1 MIKKYTKLFTFFK
14 KVSMMVITTL
24 LVFSQLLHANGMAD
38 QITNQPVKISFGNEP
53 LQSALDK
60 LEKQSNVKFSYNPAD
75 LKGYNVTSHK
85 FQNEP
90 LGKVLNYL
98 FAKTH
103 LSFKEINSGIII
115 YDRSESSKASLQ
127 VDKPGVRN
135 VNNASADEITVTGKV
150 SDSNGPLP
158 GVSVGVEGTS
168 KGVISNAAGNYTLKV
183 SSDAVL
189 TFSSIGYKKQRI
201 PVNNQTVI
209 NVIMVSDLKSLN
221 DVIVVGYGVQKKSDV
236 TGSIVSV
243 NEQALRDI
251 PASNIGQALQG
262 QAAGVDIQKSGGNS
276 HPGATPSILIRG
288 TRSINASN
296 SPLIVVDGIPFN
308 GSLNDINPDDIIS
321 LEVLK
326 DASSTAIYGSRGAN
340 GVLLVSTRR
349 GKKGGTTVSY
359 SGYAGFNKPMG
370 NYNIMNGSQFEDL
383 KKWGLINGNPG
394 KYTGIDDPAF
404 LTDGSFAPQEVASI
418 KTGRSTDWQKL
429 IYKTGFVTDHQLGVS
444 GGNDLTQYAISG
456 GYYNETGI
464 YFGQSFVRYS
474 LKLSVDQQLGKN
486 VKIGLSTLNTLSY
499 TNGENANPLGQALRA
514 SPLSTPYDD
523 VTGKLVG
530 FTAGSANQ
538 VWNPLANFVPGA
550 VVETRK
556 RFGTFT
562 TAYAEVNLAPGLK
575 YRFNGGAEIRPDI
588 YGNYY
593 AGATTNNLG
602 GASTANNQSTYSYN
616 YTLENILT
624 YDKTFAQKH
633 HVNFTGL
640 YSLQESQSQSNS
652 FSYNNILSDGV
663 QYFNPQY
670 GSNLNGSG
678 SYSKWDIISYM
689 ARVNYGYANKYLLTL
704 TMRSDGSSRLAPG
717 NKYHVFPSAA
727 AAWNITQEPILKD
740 SKVLTNLKLRAS
752 YGTVGNTAIN
762 PYQTLGALSSVNYN
776 FGSTNLTGAYPTSVP
791 NPNLTWEY
799 TSTLNLGLDFG
810 FLDGRITGAVDA
822 YHQYT
827 RSLLLPLSL
836 PPTSGIPNS
845 ILTNVGQTQNKGLEI
860 SLSSVNIAGNGRNTF
875 SWTTSFNITFNR
887 GKVTK
892 LASGVTQ
899 DITNGLFVGQPINA
913 IFDYKKIGI
922 WQNTKAD
929 TALAKSLGLTTTGTG
944 SVIGTIR
951 VEDVNKDG
959 KINASDRII
968 LGSDQPKY
976 TGGFT
981 NRIAYK
987 GFDFTIVGVYRVG
1000 GTITS
1005 KLFQSGSFIN
1015 TFQGNYNNIN
1025 EDYWTPTN
1033 HQNYYP
1039 KPNSAS
1045 TNTPYSS
1052 LLSYFD
1058 GTFLKV
1064 RSLTLGYYMPEAI
1077 TKRIKVKSLRVY
1089 ATAQNPFILFSPY
1102 RNEFH
1107 GLDPET
1113 AGSLNVDTPPTKSF
1127 TFGINMTL

>member
-1 MIKKYTKLFTFFK
+1 MIKKHTKSFTFFK
-14 KVSMMVITTL
+14 KVFMIVVIGS
-24 LVFSQLLHANGMAD
+24 LVFSQLLQAKGAD
-38 QITNQPVKISFGNEP
+38 DQVSDQTVKISFGNES
-53 LQSALDK
+53 LQSSIDK

-75 LKGYNVTSHK
+75 LKGYMISPRK
-85 FQNEP
+85 FQNGP
-90 LGKVLNYL
+90 LGKILNYL
-98 FAKTH
+98 FAKTR
-103 LSFKEINSGIII
+103 LSFKEINNGIII
-115 YDRSESSKASLQ
+115 YDKGASLKTNLII
-127 VDKPGVRN
+127 DKTPEQII
-135 VNNASADEITVTGKV
+135 NNEQADITVTGKV
-150 SDSNGPLP
+150 SDANGPLP
-158 GVSVGVEGTS
+158 GVSVGVAGS
-168 KGVISNAAGNYTLKV
+168 GKGVITDQNGKYTIKV
-183 SSDAVL
+183 APDAIL
-189 TFSSIGYKKQRI
+189 TFSSVGFKPQKVT
-201 PVNNQTVI
+201 VNGQTVI
-209 NVIMVSDLKSLN
+209 NVTMVADMRSLN
-221 DVIVVGYGVQKKSDV
+221 DVVVVGYGVQKKSDV

-251 PASNIGQALQG
+251 PASNLGQALQG
-262 QAAGVDIQKSGGNS
+262 QAAGVDIQKNGGSS
-276 HPGATPSILIRG
+276 HPGAAPTILIRG
-288 TRSINASN
+288 TRSPKASN

-308 GSLNDINPDDIIS
+308 GNLNDINPDDITS

-349 GKKGGTTVSY
+349 GKKGGTTISY
-359 SGYAGFNKPMG
+359 SGYAGFNKPQG
-370 NYNIMNGSQFEDL
+370 QYNIMNGPQFADL
-383 KKWGLINGNPG
+383 KKWALINGNPG

-404 LTDGSFAPQEVASI
+404 LTDGSFAPQEVESI
-418 KTGRSTDWQKL
+418 KSGRSTDWQKL
-429 IYKTGFVTDHQLGVS
+429 IYKTGFVTNHQLGVS
-444 GGNDLTQYAISG
+444 GGNELTQYAISG

-464 YFGQSFVRYS
+464 YFGQSFVRYTI
-474 LKLSVDQQLGKN
+474 KLSIDQQLGKN
-486 VKIGLSTLNTLSY
+486 VRIGLSSLNTLSY

-514 SPLSTPYDD
+514 SPLSTPYDSN
-523 VTGKLVG
+523 GKLVG

-562 TAYAEVNLAPGLK
+562 TAYADVTLAPGLK

-588 YGNYY
+588 YGNFY
-593 AGATTNNLG
+593 ASNTTNNLG
-602 GASTANNQSTYSYN
+602 GASTANNQSNYSYN

-624 YDKTFAQKH
+624 YDRVFAQKH
-633 HVNFTGL
+633 HIFFTGL
-640 YSLQESQSQSNS
+640 YSLQESQSQKNS
-652 FSYNNILSDGV
+652 FSYNNILSDGA

-670 GSNLNGSG
+670 GANLSGNGS
-678 SYSKWDIISYM
+678 YAKWDIISYM
-689 ARVNYGYANKYLLTL
+689 ARVNYGYNNKYLLTL

-727 AAWNITQEPILKD
+727 AAWNVTQESFLKN
-740 SKVLTNLKLRAS
+740 SSVLSNLKLRLS
-752 YGTVGNTAIN
+752 YGTVGNTAID
-762 PYQTLGALSSVNYN
+762 PYQTLGALSPVNYN
-776 FGSTNLTGAYPTSVP
+776 FGSTNLTGAYPSSVP

-799 TSTLNLGLDFG
+799 TSTLNAGIDFG
-810 FLDGRITGAVDA
+810 LFDGRITGAVDA

-827 RSLLLPLSL
+827 RSLLLPLVL

-845 ILTNVGQTQNKGLEI
+845 ILTNVGQTQNKGIEVSI
-860 SLSSVNIAGNGRNTF
+860 STINIPGNGRSSL
-875 SWTTSFNITFNR
+875 SWTTSLNITFNR
-887 GKVTK
+887 GRVTK
-892 LASGVTQ
+892 LSNGVTQ

-929 TALAKSLGLTTTGTG
+929 SATAKGLGLTTTGTG

-959 KINASDRII
+959 KINASDRVI

-981 NRIAYK
+981 NRLAYK
-987 GFDFTIVGVYRVG
+987 GFDFTVVGVYRVG
-1000 GTITS
+1000 GLITANM
-1005 KLFQSGSFIN
+1005 FQSGSFIN

-1058 GTFLKV
+1058 GTYLKI
-1064 RSLTLGYYMPEAI
+1064 RSMTLGYYMPDVI
-1077 TKRIKVKSLRVY
+1077 TKRIKVRSLRVY
-1089 ATAQNPFILFSPY
+1089 ATVQNPFILFSPY
-1102 RNEFH
+1102 RNKFH

-1113 AGSLNVDTPPTKSF
+1113 AGNLSVDTPPIKSL

>member
-1 MIKKYTKLFTFFK
+1 MIKKLTKSFTFFM
-14 KVSMMVITTL
+14 KVSITVIVCS
-24 LVFSQLLHANGMAD
+24 LVFCQLLLATTAKS
-38 QITNQPVKISFGNEP
+38 QISATLVKISFGKES
-53 LQSALDK
+53 LQSSISK
-60 LEKQSNVKFSYNPAD
+60 LEKQTGIKFSYNPED
-75 LKGYNVTSHK
+75 LKGYTVKPSK
-85 FQNEP
+85 FKEEK
-90 LGKVLNYL
+90 LSSVLNYL
-98 FAKTH
+98 FSKTQ
-103 LSFKEINSGIII
+103 LTFKEINDGIVIF
-115 YDRSESSKASLQ
+115 DKTATLKTSLFT
-127 VDKPGVRN
+127 DKTPGTDIKTE
-135 VNNASADEITVTGKV
+135 SADITVTGTV
-150 SDSNGPLP
+150 SDINGPLP
-158 GVSVGVEGTS
+158 GVSVVIDGST
-168 KGVISNAAGNYTLKV
+168 KGVITNANGGYSLKAAPDATLI
-183 SSDAVL
+183 
-189 TFSSIGYKKQRI
+189 FSSVGYKTQKI
-201 PVNNQTVI
+201 SINNQTVI
-209 NVIMVSDLKSLN
+209 NVTMVSDLRSLS
-221 DVIVVGYGVQKKSDV
+221 DVIVVGYGVQKKSDI

-243 NEQALRDI
+243 NERALRDI
-251 PASNIGQALQG
+251 PAANIGQALQG

-296 SPLIVVDGIPFN
+296 APLIVVDGLPFN
-308 GSLNDINPDDIIS
+308 GSLNDINPDDIVS

-349 GKKGGTTVSY
+349 GKNGGTSITY

-370 NYNIMNGSQFEDL
+370 NYNVMNGTQFEDL

-394 KYTGIDDPAF
+394 KYSGIDDPAF

-418 KTGRSTDWQKL
+418 KSGRSTDWQKL
-429 IYKTGFVTDHQLGVS
+429 IYKTGFVTDHQIGVA

-474 LKLSVDQQLGKN
+474 LKLSIDQQLGKN
-486 VKIGLSTLNTLSY
+486 VKIGLSSLNTLSY

-523 VTGKLVG
+523 VTGSLVG

-550 VVETRK
+550 AVETRK

-562 TAYAEVNLAPGLK
+562 TAYAEINLAPGLK

-593 AGATTNNLG
+593 ASATTNNLG

-624 YDKTFAQKH
+624 YDKTIAQKH
-633 HVNFTGL
+633 HINFTGL
-640 YSLQESQSQSNS
+640 YSLQESQAQSNS

-670 GSNLNGSG
+670 GANLSGSG

-689 ARVNYGYANKYLLTL
+689 ARVNYGFANKYLLTL

-727 AAWNITQEPILKD
+727 AAWNVTQEPMFKD
-740 SKVLTNLKLRAS
+740 SHVLSNLKLRVS

-762 PYQTLGALSSVNYN
+762 PYQTLGALTSVNYN
-776 FGSTNLTGAYPTSVP
+776 FGSTNLTGAYPTNVP

-799 TSTLNLGLDFG
+799 TSTLNAGIDFG
-810 FLDGRITGAVDA
+810 LLDGRITGAVDA
-822 YHQYT
+822 YRQST
-827 RSLLLPLSL
+827 RSLLLPLAL

-845 ILTNVGQTQNKGLEI
+845 ILTNVGQTQNKGIEI
-860 SLSSVNIAGNGRNTF
+860 SVSTVNIQGNGRNTF
-875 SWTTSFNITFNR
+875 SWTTSANITFNR

-899 DITNGLFVGQPINA
+899 DIANNLFVGQSINA
-913 IFDYKKIGI
+913 IFDYKKVGI
-922 WQNTKAD
+922 WQNTAAD
-929 TALAKSLGLTTTGTG
+929 TAQAKSLGLTTTGTG

-959 KINASDRII
+959 KINASDRIV
-968 LGSDQPKY
+968 LGTDQPKY

-1000 GTITS
+1000 GLITS

-1033 HQNYYP
+1033 HQNFYP

-1058 GTFLKV
+1058 GTFLKI
-1064 RSLTLGYYMPEAI
+1064 RSATLGYYIPESV
-1077 TKRIKVKSLRVY
+1077 TKRIKAKSLRIY

-1102 RNEFH
+1102 RNTFH

>member
-1 MIKKYTKLFTFFK
+1 MKKKSTKIFNFFM
-14 KVSMMVITTL
+14 KVSMVVMVSS
-24 LVFSQLLHANGMAD
+24 LVFCQVLLAKHAESQISD
-38 QITNQPVKISFGNEP
+38 FPVKIAFGNES
-53 LQSALDK
+53 LQSSIDK
-60 LEKQSNVKFSYNPAD
+60 LEKQTNIKFSYNPVE
-75 LKGYNVTSHK
+75 LSGYKVNPRK
-85 FQNEP
+85 FKDEP
-90 LGKVLNYL
+90 LGKILNYL
-98 FAKTH
+98 FAKTR
-103 LSFKEINSGIII
+103 LSFKEINTGIVI
-115 YDRSESSKASLQ
+115 YDKS
-127 VDKPGVRN
+127 
-135 VNNASADEITVTGKV
+135 ASAKPSVLTNKTNEQNIEAADITVTGKV
-150 SDSNGPLP
+150 TDANGALP
-158 GVSVGVEGTS
+158 GVSVSIEGGGR
-168 KGVISNAAGNYTLKV
+168 GVITDTKGEYSLKV
-183 SSDAVL
+183 PANATL
-189 TFSSIGYKKQRI
+189 IFSSVGYKTQRVA
-201 PVNNQTVI
+201 VNNQTTI
-209 NVIMVSDLKSLN
+209 NVTMTGDLKSLSN
-221 DVIVVGYGVQKKSDV
+221 VIVVGYGVQRKSDV

-243 NEQALRDI
+243 SEQSLRDV
-251 PASNIGQALQG
+251 PAANLGQALQG
-262 QAAGVDIQKSGGNS
+262 QAAGVDIQKSAGNS
-276 HPGATPSILIRG
+276 HPGASPSILIRG
-288 TRSINASN
+288 NRSINASN

-308 GSLNDINPDDIIS
+308 GSLNDINPDDITS

-349 GKKGGTTVSY
+349 GKKGGTAITY
-359 SGYAGFNKPMG
+359 SAYAGFNKPLG
-370 NYNIMNGSQFEDL
+370 QYNIMNGPQFEDL

-418 KTGRSTDWQKL
+418 KSGRNTDWQKL
-429 IYKTGFVTDHQLGVS
+429 IYKNGFVTDHQLGVA
-444 GGNDLTQYAISG
+444 GGNELTQYAISG

-474 LKLSVDQQLGKN
+474 VKLSVDQQLGKY
-486 VKIGLSTLNTLSY
+486 VKVGLSSLNTLSY

-523 VTGKLVG
+523 ATGALVG

-550 VVETRK
+550 AVETRK

-562 TAYAEVNLAPGLK
+562 TAYLEATLAPGLK

-593 AGATTNNLG
+593 ASATTNNLG

-624 YDKTFAQKH
+624 YDKVFAQKH

-640 YSLQESQSQSNS
+640 YSLQENQSQSNS
-652 FSYNNILSDGV
+652 FSYNNILSDGI

-670 GSNLNGSG
+670 GANLSGSG

-727 AAWNITQEPILKD
+727 VAWNVTKEPFLMNSNIL
-740 SKVLTNLKLRAS
+740 SNLKLRAS

-776 FGSTNLTGAYPTSVP
+776 FGSTNLTGAYPTNVP

-799 TSTLNLGLDFG
+799 TSTLNAGVDFG
-810 FLDGRITGAVDA
+810 LFQGRITGTVEA

-845 ILTNVGQTQNKGLEI
+845 ILTNGGQTQNKGIEVSI
-860 SLSSVNIAGNGRNTF
+860 STINLPGNGRNTV
-875 SWTTSFNITFNR
+875 SWTTNFNIAFNR

-922 WQNTKAD
+922 WQNTAAD
-929 TALAKSLGLTTTGTG
+929 TAQAKSLGLTTTGTG

-959 KINASDRII
+959 KISAADRIV
-968 LGSDQPKY
+968 LGSDQPTY

-981 NRIAYK
+981 NRIGYK
-987 GFDFTIVGVYRVG
+987 GFDFTVVAAYRVG
-1000 GTITS
+1000 GLITS
-1005 KLFQSGSFIN
+1005 KMFQSGSFIN
-1015 TFQGNYNNIN
+1015 TFQGNYNNLN

-1052 LLSYFD
+1052 TLSYFD
-1058 GTFLKV
+1058 GTFLKI
-1064 RSLTLGYYMPEAI
+1064 RSLTLGYNMPESI
-1077 TKRIKVKSLRVY
+1077 TKRISARSLRVY

-1102 RNEFH
+1102 RNTYH

-1113 AGSLNVDTPPTKSF
+1113 AGALNVDTPPTKSF

>member
-1 MIKKYTKLFTFFK
+1 MIKKHTKLFTFFK
-14 KVSMMVITTL
+14 RVLMLVIL
-24 LVFSQLLHANGMAD
+24 GSLVFIQLLHANSTAD
-38 QITNQPVKISFGNEP
+38 QITDHPVKISFGNES
-53 LQSALDK
+53 LQSSLDK

-75 LKGYNVTSHK
+75 LKGYSIAPHK

-127 VDKPGVRN
+127 VNKPLAEE
-135 VNNASADEITVTGKV
+135 VNNALADEITVTGKV

-168 KGVISNAAGNYTLKV
+168 KGVITNATGNYTLKV

-209 NVIMVSDLKSLN
+209 NVTMLSDLKSLN

-296 SPLIVVDGIPFN
+296 APLIVVDGLPFN
-308 GSLNDINPDDIIS
+308 GSLNDINPDDIVS

-340 GVLLVSTRR
+340 GVLLISTRR
-349 GKKGGTTVSY
+349 GKKGGTSISY
-359 SGYAGFNKPMG
+359 SGYAGFNKPLG
-370 NYNIMNGSQFEDL
+370 NYNVMNGSQFEDL

-418 KTGRSTDWQKL
+418 KSGRSTDWQKL

-456 GYYNETGI
+456 GYYNETSI

-486 VKIGLSTLNTLSY
+486 VKIGLSALNTLSY

-575 YRFNGGAEIRPDI
+575 YRFNGGAEIRPDT

-593 AGATTNNLG
+593 ASATTNNLG

-616 YTLENILT
+616 YTLENVLT
-624 YDKTFAQKH
+624 YDRTFAQKH

-640 YSLQESQSQSNS
+640 YSLQESQAQSNS
-652 FSYNNILSDGV
+652 FSYNNILSDGI

-670 GSNLNGSG
+670 GSNLSGSG

-810 FLDGRITGAVDA
+810 FFDGRITGAVDA

-860 SLSSVNIAGNGRNTF
+860 SLSTINIAGNGRNSF
-875 SWTTSFNITFNR
+875 SWTTNFNITFR
-887 GKVTK
+887 
-892 LASGVTQ
+892 A
-899 DITNGLFVGQPINA
+899 
-913 IFDYKKIGI
+913 
-922 WQNTKAD
+922 
-929 TALAKSLGLTTTGTG
+929 
-944 SVIGTIR
+944 
-951 VEDVNKDG
+951 
-959 KINASDRII
+959 
-968 LGSDQPKY
+968 
-976 TGGFT
+976 
-981 NRIAYK
+981 
-987 GFDFTIVGVYRVG
+987 
-1000 GTITS
+1000 
-1005 KLFQSGSFIN
+1005 
-1015 TFQGNYNNIN
+1015 
-1025 EDYWTPTN
+1025 
-1033 HQNYYP
+1033 
-1039 KPNSAS
+1039 
-1045 TNTPYSS
+1045 
-1052 LLSYFD
+1052 
-1058 GTFLKV
+1058 
-1064 RSLTLGYYMPEAI
+1064 
-1077 TKRIKVKSLRVY
+1077 
-1089 ATAQNPFILFSPY
+1089 
-1102 RNEFH
+1102 
-1107 GLDPET
+1107 
-1113 AGSLNVDTPPTKSF
+1113 
-1127 TFGINMTL
+1127 

>member
-1 MIKKYTKLFTFFK
+1 MIKKLTKFFTFFM
-14 KVSMMVITTL
+14 KVSLTVVVCS
-24 LVFSQLLHANGMAD
+24 LVFCQLLLAKTANS
-38 QITNQPVKISFGNEP
+38 QISATLVKISFGKES
-53 LQSALDK
+53 LQSSISK
-60 LEKQSNVKFSYNPAD
+60 LEKQTGIKFSYNPED
-75 LKGYNVTSHK
+75 LKGYSVKPKK
-85 FQNEP
+85 FKEEK
-90 LGKVLNYL
+90 LSVILNYL
-98 FAKTH
+98 FAKTQ
-103 LSFKEINSGIII
+103 LTSKEINDGIVIFDKTATPKTSLFTDTSPGAEI
-115 YDRSESSKASLQ
+115 KAE
-127 VDKPGVRN
+127 
-135 VNNASADEITVTGKV
+135 SADITVTGTV
-150 SDSNGPLP
+150 SDINGSLP
-158 GVSVGVEGTS
+158 GVSVVIEGST
-168 KGVISNAAGNYTLKV
+168 KGVVTNANGGYSLKAAPDATLV
-183 SSDAVL
+183 
-189 TFSSIGYKKQRI
+189 FSSIGYKTQKI
-201 PVNNQTVI
+201 SINNQTVI
-209 NVIMVSDLKSLN
+209 NVTMVSDLRSLS
-221 DVIVVGYGVQKKSDV
+221 DVIVVGYGVQKKSDI
-236 TGSIVSV
+236 TGSIVSI

-251 PASNIGQALQG
+251 PAANIGQALQG

-296 SPLIVVDGIPFN
+296 SPLIVVDGLPFN
-308 GSLNDINPDDIIS
+308 GSLNDINPDDITS

-349 GKKGGTTVSY
+349 GKKGGTSITY

-370 NYNIMNGSQFEDL
+370 HYNVMNGPQFEDL

-394 KYTGIDDPAF
+394 KYSGIDDPVF

-418 KTGRSTDWQKL
+418 KSGRSTDWQNL

-444 GGNDLTQYAISG
+444 GGNDLTQYAISA

-474 LKLSVDQQLGKN
+474 MKLSIDQQLGKN
-486 VKIGLSTLNTLSY
+486 VKIGLSSLNTLSY

-523 VTGKLVG
+523 ATGNLVG

-550 VVETRK
+550 VAETRK

-562 TAYAEVNLAPGLK
+562 TAYAEINLAPGLK

-593 AGATTNNLG
+593 ASATTNNLG
-602 GASTANNQSTYSYN
+602 GASTANNQSTYNYN

-624 YDKTFAQKH
+624 YDRTIAQKH
-633 HVNFTGL
+633 HINFTGL

-670 GSNLNGSG
+670 GANLSGSG

-689 ARVNYGYANKYLLTL
+689 ARVNYGFANKYLLTL

-727 AAWNITQEPILKD
+727 APGMLRRSLCLKIR
-740 SKVLTNLKLRAS
+740 VLSNLKLRVS

-762 PYQTLGALSSVNYN
+762 PYQTLGALTSVNYN
-776 FGSTNLTGAYPTSVP
+776 FGSTNLTGAYPTNVP

-799 TSTLNLGLDFG
+799 TSTLNAGIDFG
-810 FLDGRITGAVDA
+810 FLDGRITGAVDV
-822 YHQYT
+822 YRQST
-827 RSLLLPLSL
+827 RSLLLPLAL

-845 ILTNVGQTQNKGLEI
+845 ILTNVGQTQNKGIEI
-860 SLSSVNIAGNGRNTF
+860 SVSSVNIRGNGRNTF
-875 SWTTSFNITFNR
+875 SWTTSANITFNR
-887 GKVTK
+887 GAVTK

-899 DITNGLFVGQPINA
+899 DIANNLFVGQSINA
-913 IFDYKKIGI
+913 IFDYKKVGV
-922 WQNTKAD
+922 WQNTAAD

-959 KINASDRII
+959 KINASDRIV

-1000 GTITS
+1000 GLITS
-1005 KLFQSGSFIN
+1005 RLFQSGGFVN
-1015 TFQGNYNNIN
+1015 TFQGNYNNLN

-1058 GTFLKV
+1058 GTFLKI
-1064 RSLTLGYYMPEAI
+1064 RSATLGYYMPESI
-1077 TKRIKVKSLRVY
+1077 TKRIKAKSLRIY

-1102 RNEFH
+1102 RNTFH

-1113 AGSLNVDTPPTKSF
+1113 AGSLAIDTPPTKSF

>member
-1 MIKKYTKLFTFFK
+1 MIKKHTKLFTFFK
-14 KVSMMVITTL
+14 RVLMLVIIGS
-24 LVFSQLLHANGMAD
+24 LVFIQLLHANSTAD
-38 QITNQPVKISFGNEP
+38 QITDHPVKISFGNES
-53 LQSALDK
+53 LQSSLDK

-75 LKGYNVTSHK
+75 LKGYSIAPHK

-115 YDRSESSKASLQ
+115 YDKSESSKISPQ
-127 VDKPGVRN
+127 VDKAMAGE
-135 VNNASADEITVTGKV
+135 VNNASVDEITVTGKV

-168 KGVISNAAGNYTLKV
+168 KGVITNAAGNYTLKV

-209 NVIMVSDLKSLN
+209 NVTMLSDLKSLN

-296 SPLIVVDGIPFN
+296 APLIVVDGLPFN
-308 GSLNDINPDDIIS
+308 GSLNDINPDDIVS

-340 GVLLVSTRR
+340 GVLLISTRR
-349 GKKGGTTVSY
+349 GKKGGTSISY
-359 SGYAGFNKPMG
+359 SGYAGFNKPLG
-370 NYNIMNGSQFEDL
+370 NYNVMNGSQFEDL

-418 KTGRSTDWQKL
+418 KSGRSTDWQKL

-486 VKIGLSTLNTLSY
+486 VKIGLSALNTLSY

-575 YRFNGGAEIRPDI
+575 YRFNGGAEIRPDT

-593 AGATTNNLG
+593 ASATTNNLG

-616 YTLENILT
+616 YTLENVLT
-624 YDKTFAQKH
+624 YDRTFAQKH

-640 YSLQESQSQSNS
+640 YSLQESQAQSNS
-652 FSYNNILSDGV
+652 FSYNNILSDGI

-670 GSNLNGSG
+670 GSNLSGSG

-810 FLDGRITGAVDA
+810 FFDGRITGAVDA

-860 SLSSVNIAGNGRNTF
+860 SLSTINIAGNGRNSF
-875 SWTTSFNITFNR
+875 SWTTNFNITFNR

-929 TALAKSLGLTTTGTG
+929 SALAKSLGLTTTGTG

-959 KINASDRII
+959 KINANDRII

-987 GFDFTIVGVYRVG
+987 GFDFTVVGVYRVG
-1000 GTITS
+1000 GLITS
-1005 KLFQSGSFIN
+1005 KIFQSGSFIN

-1058 GTFLKV
+1058 GTFLKI

-1077 TKRIKVKSLRVY
+1077 TRRIKAKSLRIY

-1113 AGSLNVDTPPTKSF
+1113 AGTLNVDTPPTKSF

>member
-1 MIKKYTKLFTFFK
+1 MIKKLTKSFTFFM
-14 KVSMMVITTL
+14 KVSIAAMVCS
-24 LVFSQLLHANGMAD
+24 LVCCQLLLAKTAES
-38 QITNQPVKISFGNEP
+38 QVSATPVKISFARES
-53 LQSALDK
+53 LQTAISK
-60 LEKQSNVKFSYNPAD
+60 LAAQTNVKFSYNPKD
-75 LKGYNVTSHK
+75 LKDYTTTPHK
-85 FQNEP
+85 FKNEP
-90 LGKVLNYL
+90 LSKILNYL
-98 FAKTH
+98 FAKTR
-103 LSFKEINSGIII
+103 LSFTEINSGIVI
-115 YDRSESSKASLQ
+115 YDKATSLKTSLLTNKTNEQNINSETA
-127 VDKPGVRN
+127 
-135 VNNASADEITVTGKV
+135 AITVKGNV
-150 SDSNGPLP
+150 SDSQGPLQ
-158 GVSVGVEGTS
+158 GVSIAVEGS
-168 KGVISNAAGNYTLKV
+168 KLVVITDPKGNYSISTAP
-183 SSDAVL
+183 DAVL
-189 TFSSIGYKKQRI
+189 IFSSVGYVTERI
-201 PVNNQTVI
+201 PVNNQAVI
-209 NVIMVSDLKSLN
+209 NVTMKSDLKSLS
-221 DVIVVGYGVQKKSDV
+221 DVIVVGYGTQKKSDV

-243 NEQALRDI
+243 SNQALRDI
-251 PASNIGQALQG
+251 PASNLGQALQG

-288 TRSINASN
+288 TRSKNASN
-296 SPLIVVDGIPFN
+296 APLIVVDGIPLN

-349 GKKGGTTVSY
+349 GKKGAPTISY
-359 SGYAGFNKPMG
+359 SGYAGYSKPLG
-370 NYNIMNGSQFEDL
+370 DFDVMNGPEFEDL

-394 KYTGIDDPAF
+394 KYTGLNDPAF
-404 LTDGSFAPQEVASI
+404 LTDGSFAPQEVESI
-418 KTGRSTDWQKL
+418 KSGRSTDWQKL

-444 GGNDLTQYAISG
+444 GGNEITQYAISG

-474 LKLSVDQQLGKN
+474 TKISLDQQLGKY
-486 VKIGLSTLNTLSY
+486 VKVGLNSLNTLSY

-514 SPLSTPYDD
+514 SPLSTPYDSN
-523 VTGKLVG
+523 GNLVG

-562 TAYAEVNLAPGLK
+562 TAYLEASLAPGLK

-593 AGATTNNLG
+593 ASATTNNLG

-624 YDKTFAQKH
+624 YDKVFAQKH
-633 HVNFTGL
+633 HINFTGL
-640 YSLQESQSQSNS
+640 YSLQESQAESNS

-663 QYFNPQY
+663 QYYNPQY
-670 GSNLNGSG
+670 GSNLTGSG

-727 AAWNITQEPILKD
+727 AAWNVTQEPFLRD
-740 SKVLTNLKLRAS
+740 SHVLSNLKLRVS
-752 YGTVGNTAIN
+752 YGTVGNTAID
-762 PYQTLGALSSVNYN
+762 PYQTLGGLTSVNYN
-776 FGSTNLTGAYPTSVP
+776 FGSTNVTGAYPTNVP
-791 NPNLTWEY
+791 NPKLTWEY
-799 TSTLNLGLDFG
+799 TSTLNAGVDFG
-810 FLDGRITGAVDA
+810 FLEGRITGTIDA
-822 YHQYT
+822 YHEYT
-827 RSLLLPLSL
+827 KSLLLPLAL

-845 ILTNVGQTQNKGLEI
+845 ILTNVGQTQNKGLEV
-860 SLSSVNIAGNGRNTF
+860 SLSSINIPGSGRNSF
-875 SWTTSFNITFNR
+875 SWSTNLNVTFNR

-892 LASGVTQ
+892 LSNGVTQ
-899 DITNGLFVGQPINA
+899 DITNNLFVGQPLGA
-913 IFDYKKIGI
+913 IFDYKKLGI
-922 WQNTKAD
+922 WQNTAAD
-929 TALAKSLGLTTTGTG
+929 TAAAKKLGLTVTGTG
-944 SVIGTIR
+944 SVIGTIK
-951 VEDVNKDG
+951 VQDANNNG
-959 KINASDRII
+959 KIDAGDRMI
-968 LGSDQPKY
+968 LGSDQPKF

-981 NRIAYK
+981 NRIGYK
-987 GFDFTIVGVYRVG
+987 GFDFTFVAVYRVG
-1000 GTITS
+1000 GLITS

-1015 TFQGNYNNIN
+1015 TFQGNYNNLN

-1033 HQNYYP
+1033 HQNFYP

-1058 GTFLKV
+1058 GTFLKM
-1064 RSLTLGYYMPEAI
+1064 RSMTLGYNLPESVLKHISA
-1077 TKRIKVKSLRVY
+1077 RSLRVY

-1102 RNEFH
+1102 RNTFH

-1113 AGSLNVDTPPTKSF
+1113 AGGLNVDTPAIKSF

>member
-1 MIKKYTKLFTFFK
+1 MIKKLTKFFTFFM
-14 KVSMMVITTL
+14 KVSITVIVCS
-24 LVFSQLLHANGMAD
+24 LVCCQLLLAKTAKS
-38 QITNQPVKISFGNEP
+38 QISATLVKISFGKES
-53 LQSALDK
+53 LQSSISK
-60 LEKQSNVKFSYNPAD
+60 LEKQTGIKFSYNPED
-75 LKGYNVTSHK
+75 LKGYSVKPNK
-85 FQNEP
+85 FKEEKLSNI
-90 LGKVLNYL
+90 LNYL
-98 FAKTH
+98 FSKTQ
-103 LSFKEINSGIII
+103 LTFKEISDGIVI
-115 YDRSESSKASLQ
+115 YDKTATLKTSLFTDKSSGPDIKTE
-127 VDKPGVRN
+127 
-135 VNNASADEITVTGKV
+135 SADITVTGTV
-150 SDSNGPLP
+150 SDLNGPLP
-158 GVSVGVEGTS
+158 GVSVVIEGST
-168 KGVISNAAGNYTLKV
+168 KGVITNTNGAYSLRAAPEAALI
-183 SSDAVL
+183 
-189 TFSSIGYKKQRI
+189 FSSIGYKTQKI
-201 PVNNQTVI
+201 NINNQTVI
-209 NVIMVSDLKSLN
+209 NVTMVSDLRSLS
-221 DVIVVGYGVQKKSDV
+221 DVIVVGYGVQKKSDI

-251 PASNIGQALQG
+251 PAANIGQALQG
-262 QAAGVDIQKSGGNS
+262 QAAGVDIQKSAGNS

-296 SPLIVVDGIPFN
+296 SPLIVVDGLPFN
-308 GSLNDINPDDIIS
+308 GSLNDINPDDIVS

-349 GKKGGTTVSY
+349 GKKGGTSITY

-370 NYNIMNGSQFEDL
+370 HYNVMNGTQFEDL

-394 KYTGIDDPAF
+394 KYSGLDDPAF

-418 KTGRSTDWQKL
+418 KSGRSTDWQDL

-464 YFGQSFVRYS
+464 YFGQSFVRYAI
-474 LKLSVDQQLGKN
+474 KLSIDQQLGKN
-486 VKIGLSTLNTLSY
+486 VKIGLSSLNTLSY

-523 VTGKLVG
+523 ATGQLVG

-550 VVETRK
+550 VAETRK

-562 TAYAEVNLAPGLK
+562 TAYAEINLAPGLK

-593 AGATTNNLG
+593 ASATTNNLG

-624 YDKTFAQKH
+624 YDKTIAQKH
-633 HVNFTGL
+633 HINFTGL

-652 FSYNNILSDGV
+652 FSYNNILSDGI

-670 GSNLNGSG
+670 GANLSGSG

-689 ARVNYGYANKYLLTL
+689 ARVNYGFANKYLLTL

-727 AAWNITQEPILKD
+727 AAWNITQEPMFKD
-740 SKVLTNLKLRAS
+740 SHVLSNLKLRVS

-762 PYQTLGALSSVNYN
+762 PYQTLGALTSVNYN
-776 FGSTNLTGAYPTSVP
+776 FGSTNLTGAYPTNVP

-799 TSTLNLGLDFG
+799 TSTLNAGVDFG

-845 ILTNVGQTQNKGLEI
+845 ILTNVGQTQNKGIEI
-860 SLSSVNIAGNGRNTF
+860 SVSSVNIQGNGRNSF
-875 SWTTSFNITFNR
+875 SWTTSANITFNR
-887 GKVTK
+887 GTVTK

-899 DITNGLFVGQPINA
+899 DIANNLFVGQSINA
-913 IFDYKKIGI
+913 IFDYKKVGI
-922 WQNTKAD
+922 WQNTAAD
-929 TALAKSLGLTTTGTG
+929 TAQAKSLGLTTTGTG

-959 KINASDRII
+959 KISASDRIV

-987 GFDFTIVGVYRVG
+987 GFDFTVVGVYRVG
-1000 GTITS
+1000 GLITS
-1005 KLFQSGSFIN
+1005 RLFQSGGFVN
-1015 TFQGNYNNIN
+1015 TFQGNYNNLN

-1033 HQNYYP
+1033 HQNFYP

-1058 GTFLKV
+1058 GTFLKI
-1064 RSLTLGYYMPEAI
+1064 RSATLGYYMPESI
-1077 TKRIKVKSLRVY
+1077 TKRIKAKSLRIY

-1102 RNEFH
+1102 RNTFH

-1113 AGSLNVDTPPTKSF
+1113 AGSLAIDTPPTKSF
-1127 TFGINMTL
+1127 IFGINMTL

>member
-1 MIKKYTKLFTFFK
+1 MKKKSTKFFK
-14 KVSMMVITTL
+14 FFMKVSMIVTVSS
-24 LVFSQLLHANGMAD
+24 LVFCQVLLAKHAKSQISDLP
-38 QITNQPVKISFGNEP
+38 IKIVFESES
-53 LQSALDK
+53 LQNSIDK
-60 LEKQSNVKFSYNPAD
+60 LEKQTNIRFSYNPVE
-75 LKGYNVTSHK
+75 LSGYRVNPHNFK
-85 FQNEP
+85 NEP
-90 LGKVLNYL
+90 LGKILNYL
-98 FAKTH
+98 FAKTR
-103 LSFKEINSGIII
+103 LSYKEINTGIVI
-115 YDRSESSKASLQ
+115 YDKAASPKASVPTNKTNEQ
-127 VDKPGVRN
+127 N
-135 VNNASADEITVTGKV
+135 IEAADITVTGKV
-150 SDSNGPLP
+150 TDSNGALP
-158 GVSVGVEGTS
+158 GVSVSVEGS
-168 KGVISNAAGNYTLKV
+168 GKGVITNPNGEFTINVPADATLV
-183 SSDAVL
+183 
-189 TFSSIGYKKQRI
+189 FSSVGYKTQKVA
-201 PVNNQTVI
+201 VNNQTTL
-209 NVIMVSDLKSLN
+209 NVTMIADLRSLS

-243 NEQALRDI
+243 SEQSLRDV
-251 PASNIGQALQG
+251 PAANIGQALQG

-276 HPGATPSILIRG
+276 HPGASPSILIRG

-296 SPLIVVDGIPFN
+296 APLIVVDGIPFN
-308 GSLNDINPDDIIS
+308 GSLNDINPDDITS

-349 GKKGGTTVSY
+349 GKKGGTAITY
-359 SGYAGFNKPMG
+359 SGYAGFNKPLG
-370 NYNIMNGSQFEDL
+370 HYYIMNGPQFQNL

-404 LTDGSFAPQEVASI
+404 LTDGSFAPQEVESI
-418 KTGRSTDWQKL
+418 KSGRSTDWQKL
-429 IYKTGFVTDHQLGVS
+429 IYKTGFVTDHQLGVA
-444 GGNDLTQYAISG
+444 GGTDVTQYAISG

-474 LKLSVDQQLGKN
+474 VKLSVDQQLGKF
-486 VKIGLSTLNTLSY
+486 VKVGLSSLNTLSY

-514 SPLSTPYDD
+514 SPLSTPYGSD
-523 VTGKLVG
+523 GKLVG

-550 VVETRK
+550 AVETRK

-562 TAYAEVNLAPGLK
+562 TAYLEATLAPGLK

-593 AGATTNNLG
+593 ASATTNNLG

-624 YDKTFAQKH
+624 YDRVLAQKH
-633 HVNFTGL
+633 HINFTGL
-640 YSLQESQSQSNS
+640 YSLQESQAQSNS

-670 GSNLNGSG
+670 GSNLSGSG

-727 AAWNITQEPILKD
+727 VAWNITQEPFLMN
-740 SKVLTNLKLRAS
+740 SNVLSNLKLRVS

-762 PYQTLGALSSVNYN
+762 PYQTLGALTSVNYN
-776 FGSTNLTGAYPTSVP
+776 FGSTNITGVYPTNVP

-799 TSTLNLGLDFG
+799 TSTLNAGLDFG
-810 FLDGRITGAVDA
+810 LFQGRVTGTVEA
-822 YHQYT
+822 YRQST

-845 ILTNVGQTQNKGLEI
+845 ILTNVGQTQNKGIEI
-860 SLSSVNIAGNGRNTF
+860 SISTINLPGNGRSTV
-875 SWTTSFNITFNR
+875 SWSTNFNIAFNR

-899 DITNGLFVGQPINA
+899 DIANGLFVGQSINA

-922 WQNTKAD
+922 WQNTAVD
-929 TALAKSLGLTTTGTG
+929 TAQAKSLGLTTTGTG

-959 KINASDRII
+959 KISAADRIV

-981 NRIAYK
+981 NRIGYK
-987 GFDFTIVGVYRVG
+987 GFDFTVVAAYRVG
-1000 GTITS
+1000 GLITS
-1005 KLFQSGSFIN
+1005 RLFQSGSFIN
-1015 TFQGNYNNIN
+1015 TFQGNYNNLN

-1052 LLSYFD
+1052 TLSYFD
-1058 GTFLKV
+1058 GTFLKI
-1064 RSLTLGYYMPEAI
+1064 RSLTLGYNMPELI
-1077 TKRIKVKSLRVY
+1077 TKRINARSIKIY

-1102 RNEFH
+1102 RNTYH

-1113 AGSLNVDTPPTKSF
+1113 AGTLNVDTPPTKSF

>member
-1 MIKKYTKLFTFFK
+1 MIKNHTKLFTFFR
-14 KVSMMVITTL
+14 KVFMLVMISS
-24 LVFSQLLHANGMAD
+24 LVFSQLLHANGLID
-38 QITNQPVKISFGNEP
+38 QIADQPVKIAFGNES
-53 LQSALDK
+53 LQNSLDK
-60 LEKQSNVKFSYNPAD
+60 LEKQSNIKFSYNPAD
-75 LKGYNVTSHK
+75 LKGYSVTPRK

-90 LGKVLNYL
+90 LGRVLNYL

-103 LSFKEINSGIII
+103 LSFKEINSGIVI
-115 YDRSESSKASLQ
+115 YDKSESSKANLLIG
-127 VDKPGVRN
+127 KPVTLDM
-135 VNNASADEITVTGKV
+135 NNASVAEITVTGKV

-158 GVSVGVEGTS
+158 GVSVGVEGTT
-168 KGVISNAAGNYTLKV
+168 KGIITNASGSFTLKV
-183 SSDAVL
+183 ESDAVL
-189 TFSSIGYKKQRI
+189 TFTSIGYKKQRI

-209 NVIMVSDLKSLN
+209 NVVMVSDLKSLN

-308 GSLNDINPDDIIS
+308 GSLNDINPDDIVS

-359 SGYAGFNKPMG
+359 SGYAGFNKPLG
-370 NYNIMNGSQFEDL
+370 NYNIMNGPQFEDL

-418 KTGRSTDWQKL
+418 KSGRSTDWQKL
-429 IYKTGFVTDHQLGVS
+429 IYKTGFVTDHQIGVS
-444 GGNDLTQYAISG
+444 GGTDLTQYAISG

-486 VKIGLSTLNTLSY
+486 VKIGLSALNTLSY

-523 VTGKLVG
+523 ATGKLVG

-575 YRFNGGAEIRPDI
+575 YRFNGGAEVRPDI

-593 AGATTNNLG
+593 ASATTNNLG

-624 YDKTFAQKH
+624 YDRTFAQKH
-633 HVNFTGL
+633 HINFTGL

-652 FSYNNILSDGV
+652 FSYNNILSDGI

-727 AAWNITQEPILKD
+727 AAWNVTQESFLKD

-860 SLSSVNIAGNGRNTF
+860 SLSSINIAGNGRNTF
-875 SWTTSFNITFNR
+875 SWTTNFNITFNR

-929 TALAKSLGLTTTGTG
+929 SALAKSLGLTTTGTG

-959 KINASDRII
+959 KINANDRII

-987 GFDFTIVGVYRVG
+987 GFDFTVVGVYRVG

-1005 KLFQSGSFIN
+1005 KVFQSGSFIN

-1058 GTFLKV
+1058 GTFLKI
-1064 RSLTLGYYMPEAI
+1064 RSLTLGYYMPESI
-1077 TKRIKVKSLRVY
+1077 TKRIKARSLRIY
-1089 ATAQNPFILFSPY
+1089 ATAQNPFILFSSY

-1113 AGSLNVDTPPTKSF
+1113 AGALNVDTPPTKSF
-1127 TFGINMTL
+1127 TFGLNMTL

>member
-1 MIKKYTKLFTFFK
+1 MEKKSTKFFNFFM
-14 KVSMMVITTL
+14 KVSTIVMVSS
-24 LVFSQLLHANGMAD
+24 LVFCQVLLAKHATSQISD
-38 QITNQPVKISFGNEP
+38 SPVKIAFGNES
-53 LQSALDK
+53 LQSSIDK
-60 LEKQSNVKFSYNPAD
+60 LEKQTNIKFSYNPVE
-75 LKGYNVTSHK
+75 LSGYKIASRK
-85 FQNEP
+85 FKDEP
-90 LGKVLNYL
+90 LGKILNYL

-103 LSFKEINSGIII
+103 LSFKEINTGIVI
-115 YDRSESSKASLQ
+115 YDKS
-127 VDKPGVRN
+127 
-135 VNNASADEITVTGKV
+135 ASAKPNVLTNKTNEQNIEAADITVTGKV
-150 SDSNGPLP
+150 TDLNGPLP
-158 GVSVGVEGTS
+158 GVSVSTEGGGR
-168 KGVISNAAGNYTLKV
+168 GVITNARGEYSLKV
-183 SSDAVL
+183 PADATL
-189 TFSSIGYKKQRI
+189 IFSSIGYKTQKVA
-201 PVNNQTVI
+201 VNNQTTI
-209 NVIMVSDLKSLN
+209 NVTMAGDLKSLN
-221 DVIVVGYGVQKKSDV
+221 DVIVVGYGMQKKSDV

-243 NEQALRDI
+243 SEQSLRDV
-251 PASNIGQALQG
+251 PAANIGQALQG

-276 HPGATPSILIRG
+276 HPGASPSILIRG
-288 TRSINASN
+288 NRSINASN

-308 GSLNDINPDDIIS
+308 GSLNDINPDDITS

-349 GKKGGTTVSY
+349 GKRGGPAAVSY
-359 SGYAGFNKPMG
+359 SAYAGFNKPMG
-370 NYNIMNGSQFEDL
+370 QYNIMNGPQFEDL
-383 KKWGLINGNPG
+383 KKWGLYNGNAG

-418 KTGRSTDWQKL
+418 KSGRSTDWQKL
-429 IYKTGFVTDHQLGVS
+429 IYKNGFVTDHQLGVA
-444 GGNDLTQYAISG
+444 GGNEFTQYAISG

-474 LKLSVDQQLGKN
+474 VKLSVDQQLGKY
-486 VKIGLSTLNTLSY
+486 VKVGLSSLNTLSY

-523 VTGKLVG
+523 ATGKLVG

-550 VVETRK
+550 AVETRK

-562 TAYAEVNLAPGLK
+562 TAYLEATLAPGLK

-593 AGATTNNLG
+593 ASATTNNLG

-624 YDKTFAQKH
+624 YDKVFAQKH

-652 FSYNNILSDGV
+652 FSYNNILSDGI

-670 GSNLNGSG
+670 GANLSGSG

-727 AAWNITQEPILKD
+727 LAWNVTKEPFLMN
-740 SKVLTNLKLRAS
+740 SNVLSNLKLRAS

-776 FGSTNLTGAYPTSVP
+776 FGSTNLTGAYPTNVP

-799 TSTLNLGLDFG
+799 TSTLNLGVDFG
-810 FLDGRITGAVDA
+810 LFQGRITGTVEA

-845 ILTNVGQTQNKGLEI
+845 ILTNVGQTQNKGIEVSI
-860 SLSSVNIAGNGRNTF
+860 STINLPGNGRNTV
-875 SWTTSFNITFNR
+875 SWTTNFNIAFNR

-922 WQNTKAD
+922 WQNTAAD
-929 TALAKSLGLTTTGTG
+929 SAQAKSLGLTTTGTG

-959 KINASDRII
+959 KISAADRIV
-968 LGSDQPKY
+968 LGSDQPTY

-981 NRIAYK
+981 NRIGYK
-987 GFDFTIVGVYRVG
+987 GFDFTVVAAYRVG
-1000 GTITS
+1000 GLITS
-1005 KLFQSGSFIN
+1005 KMFQSGSFIN
-1015 TFQGNYNNIN
+1015 TFQGNYNNLN

-1052 LLSYFD
+1052 TLSYFD
-1058 GTFLKV
+1058 GTFLKI
-1064 RSLTLGYYMPEAI
+1064 RSLTLGYNMPESI
-1077 TKRIKVKSLRVY
+1077 TKRISVRSLRVY

-1102 RNEFH
+1102 RNTYH

-1113 AGSLNVDTPPTKSF
+1113 AGALNVDTPPTKSF

>member
-1 MIKKYTKLFTFFK
+1 MIKKLTKFFTFFM
-14 KVSMMVITTL
+14 KVSITVVVCS
-24 LVFSQLLHANGMAD
+24 LVFCQLLLANTASS
-38 QITNQPVKISFGNEP
+38 QISATLVKISFGKES
-53 LQSALDK
+53 LQSSISK
-60 LEKQSNVKFSYNPAD
+60 LEKQTGIKFSYNPED
-75 LKGYNVTSHK
+75 LKGYSVKPNK
-85 FQNEP
+85 FKEEKLSNI
-90 LGKVLNYL
+90 LNYL
-98 FAKTH
+98 FAKTQ
-103 LSFKEINSGIII
+103 LTFKEISDGIVIYDKTATLKTSLLTDKPSGPDIKAESADITVSGI
-115 YDRSESSKASLQ
+115 
-127 VDKPGVRN
+127 
-135 VNNASADEITVTGKV
+135 V
-150 SDSNGPLP
+150 SDLNGTLP
-158 GVSVGVEGTS
+158 GVSVVIEGSS
-168 KGVISNAAGNYTLKV
+168 KGVVTNTKGAYLLKAAP
-183 SSDAVL
+183 DAVL
-189 TFSSIGYKKQRI
+189 IFSSIGYKTQKI
-201 PVNNQTVI
+201 NINNQTVI
-209 NVIMVSDLKSLN
+209 NVTMVSDLRSLS
-221 DVIVVGYGVQKKSDV
+221 DVIVVGYGVQKKSDI
-236 TGSIVSV
+236 TGAIVSV

-262 QAAGVDIQKSGGNS
+262 QAAGVDIQKSAGNS

-288 TRSINASN
+288 NRSINASN
-296 SPLIVVDGIPFN
+296 APLIVVDGLPFN
-308 GSLNDINPDDIIS
+308 GSLNDINPDDIVS

-349 GKKGGTTVSY
+349 GKKGGTTITY
-359 SGYAGFNKPMG
+359 SGYAGFNKPLG
-370 NYNIMNGSQFEDL
+370 NYNIMNGPQFEDL

-394 KYTGIDDPAF
+394 KYSGLDDPAF

-418 KTGRSTDWQKL
+418 KSGRSTDWQKL
-429 IYKTGFVTDHQLGVS
+429 IYKTGFVTNHQIGVS
-444 GGNDLTQYAISG
+444 GGTDLTQYAISG

-474 LKLSVDQQLGKN
+474 IKLSIDQQLGKN
-486 VKIGLSTLNTLSY
+486 VKIGLSSLNTLSY

-523 VTGKLVG
+523 ATGQLVG

-538 VWNPLANFVPGA
+538 VWNPLANFAPGA
-550 VVETRK
+550 AVETRK

-593 AGATTNNLG
+593 ASATTNNLG
-602 GASTANNQSTYSYN
+602 GASTATNQSTYSYN

-624 YDKTFAQKH
+624 YDRTIAQKH
-633 HVNFTGL
+633 HINFTGL
-640 YSLQESQSQSNS
+640 YSLQESQSQYTS
-652 FSYNNILSDGV
+652 FSYNNILSDGI
-663 QYFNPQY
+663 QYYNPQY
-670 GSNLNGSG
+670 GSNLSG
-678 SYSKWDIISYM
+678 TGTYSKWDIISYM
-689 ARVNYGYANKYLLTL
+689 ARVNYGFANKYLLTL

-727 AAWNITQEPILKD
+727 AAWNVTQEPMFKD
-740 SKVLTNLKLRAS
+740 SHVLSNLKLRVS

-762 PYQTLGALSSVNYN
+762 PYQTLGALTSVNYN
-776 FGSTNLTGAYPTSVP
+776 FGSTNLTGAYPTNVP

-799 TSTLNLGLDFG
+799 TSTLNAGADFG
-810 FLDGRITGAVDA
+810 FLDGRITGAVEA

-845 ILTNVGQTQNKGLEI
+845 ILTNVGQTQNKGIEI
-860 SLSSVNIAGNGRNTF
+860 SLASVNIQGNGRNTF
-875 SWTTSFNITFNR
+875 SWTTSANITFNR

-913 IFDYKKIGI
+913 IFDYKKVGI
-922 WQNTKAD
+922 WQNTAAD
-929 TALAKSLGLTTTGTG
+929 TAQAKSLGLTTTGTG

-959 KINASDRII
+959 KISASDRIV

-1000 GTITS
+1000 GLITS

-1015 TFQGNYNNIN
+1015 TFQGNYNNLN

-1033 HQNYYP
+1033 HQNFYP

-1058 GTFLKV
+1058 GTFLKI
-1064 RSLTLGYYMPEAI
+1064 RSATLGYYMPESI
-1077 TKRIKVKSLRVY
+1077 TKRIKARSLRIY

-1102 RNEFH
+1102 RNTFH

-1113 AGSLNVDTPPTKSF
+1113 AGSLNVDTPSTKSF

>member
-1 MIKKYTKLFTFFK
+1 MKKKSTKFFNFFM
-14 KVSMMVITTL
+14 KVSIIAVVSSMVFCQIL
-24 LVFSQLLHANGMAD
+24 LAKHAKSQISD
-38 QITNQPVKISFGNEP
+38 FPVKIAFGNES
-53 LQSALDK
+53 LQNSIDK
-60 LEKQSNVKFSYNPAD
+60 LEKQTNIKFSYNPD
-75 LKGYNVTSHK
+75 ELKGYKINPRK
-85 FQNEP
+85 FNDEP

-98 FAKTH
+98 FAKTR
-103 LSFKEINSGIII
+103 LSYKEINTGIVI
-115 YDRSESSKASLQ
+115 YDKSASVKSSAPTNKTNEQNIEA
-127 VDKPGVRN
+127 
-135 VNNASADEITVTGKV
+135 ADITVTGKV
-150 SDSNGPLP
+150 TDLNGGLP
-158 GVSVGVEGTS
+158 GVSVSIEGGGR
-168 KGVISNAAGNYTLKV
+168 GVITDPKGDYTIKV
-183 SSDAVL
+183 PADATL
-189 TFSSIGYKKQRI
+189 IFSSVGYKTQKVA
-201 PVNNQTVI
+201 VNNQTII
-209 NVIMVSDLKSLN
+209 NVTMISDLKSLS

-243 NEQALRDI
+243 SEQSLRDV
-251 PASNIGQALQG
+251 PAANIGQALQG

-276 HPGATPSILIRG
+276 HPGASPSILIRG
-288 TRSINASN
+288 SRSINASN

-321 LEVLK
+321 LEILK

-349 GKKGGTTVSY
+349 GKKGGAAAITY
-359 SGYAGFNKPMG
+359 SGYAGFNKPLG
-370 NYNIMNGSQFEDL
+370 QYYIMNGAQFEDL

-418 KTGRSTDWQKL
+418 KSGRSTDWQKL
-429 IYKTGFVTDHQLGVS
+429 IYKNGFVTDHQIGVA

-474 LKLSVDQQLGKN
+474 IKLSVDQQLGKY
-486 VKIGLSTLNTLSY
+486 VKVGLSSLNTLSY

-523 VTGKLVG
+523 ATGKLVG

-550 VVETRK
+550 AIETRK

-562 TAYAEVNLAPGLK
+562 TAYLEASLAPGLK

-593 AGATTNNLG
+593 ASATTNNLG

-624 YDKTFAQKH
+624 YDKVFAQKH
-633 HVNFTGL
+633 HINFTGL

-670 GSNLNGSG
+670 GANLNGSG

-727 AAWNITQEPILKD
+727 IAWNVTKEPFLMN
-740 SKVLTNLKLRAS
+740 SNVLSNLKLRAS
-752 YGTVGNTAIN
+752 YGTVGNTSIN
-762 PYQTLGALSSVNYN
+762 PYQTLGALSSVTYN
-776 FGSTNLTGAYPTSVP
+776 FGSTNLTGAYPTNVP

-799 TSTLNLGLDFG
+799 TSTLNAGVDFG
-810 FLDGRITGAVDA
+810 LFQGRVTGTVEA

-845 ILTNVGQTQNKGLEI
+845 ILTNVGQTQNKGIEVSI
-860 SLSSVNIAGNGRNTF
+860 STINLPGNGRNTV
-875 SWTTSFNITFNR
+875 SWSTNFNIAFNR

-922 WQNTKAD
+922 WQNTAAD
-929 TALAKSLGLTTTGTG
+929 TAQAKSLGLTTTGTG

-959 KINASDRII
+959 KISAADRVV
-968 LGSDQPKY
+968 LGSDQPTY

-981 NRIAYK
+981 NRIGYK
-987 GFDFTIVGVYRVG
+987 GFDFTVVAAYRVG
-1000 GTITS
+1000 GLITS
-1005 KLFQSGSFIN
+1005 KMFQSGSFIN
-1015 TFQGNYNNIN
+1015 TFQGNYNNLN

-1052 LLSYFD
+1052 TLSYFD
-1058 GTFLKV
+1058 GTFLKI
-1064 RSLTLGYYMPEAI
+1064 RSLTLGYNMPESI
-1077 TKRIKVKSLRVY
+1077 TKRINARSLRVY

-1102 RNEFH
+1102 RNTYH

-1113 AGSLNVDTPPTKSF
+1113 AGALNVDTPPTKSF

>member
-1 MIKKYTKLFTFFK
+1 MIIIG
-14 KVSMMVITTL
+14 S
-24 LVFSQLLHANGMAD
+24 LVFGQLLYANGTAD
-38 QITNQPVKISFGNEP
+38 QVADLPVKISFGNES
-53 LQSALDK
+53 LQSSLDK
-60 LEKQSNVKFSYNPAD
+60 LEKQSNVKFSYNPVD
-75 LKGYNVTSHK
+75 LKGYNVTPHK

-90 LGKVLNYL
+90 LGNVLSYL

-103 LSFKEINSGIII
+103 LSFKEINTGIII
-115 YDRSESSKASLQ
+115 YNRSESLKAKTPT
-127 VDKPGVRN
+127 DKLETGD
-135 VNNASADEITVTGKV
+135 VNNGSADEITVTGKV

-158 GVSVGVEGTS
+158 GVSVGIEGTT
-168 KGVISNAAGNYTLKV
+168 KGIITNAAGNYTLKV

-189 TFSSIGYKKQRI
+189 TFSSIGYKKQRVPI
-201 PVNNQTVI
+201 NNQTVI
-209 NVIMVSDLKSLN
+209 NVTMVSDLKSLN

-296 SPLIVVDGIPFN
+296 APLIVVDGLPFN
-308 GSLNDINPDDIIS
+308 GSLNDINPDDIVS

-349 GKKGGTTVSY
+349 GKKGGTSISY

-370 NYNIMNGSQFEDL
+370 NYNIMNGAQFEDL

-418 KTGRSTDWQKL
+418 KSGRSTDWQNL

-474 LKLSVDQQLGKN
+474 FKLSIDQQLGKN
-486 VKIGLSTLNTLSY
+486 VKIGLSALNTLSY

-523 VTGKLVG
+523 ATGKLVG

-550 VVETRK
+550 AVETRK

-575 YRFNGGAEIRPDI
+575 YRFNGGVEIRPDI

-593 AGATTNNLG
+593 ASATTNNLG

-616 YTLENILT
+616 YTLENVLT
-624 YDKTFAQKH
+624 YDRTFAQKH

-652 FSYNNILSDGV
+652 FSYNNILSDGI

-762 PYQTLGALSSVNYN
+762 PYQTLGALTSVNYN

-810 FLDGRITGAVDA
+810 FFDGRITGAVDA
-822 YHQYT
+822 YRQST

-845 ILTNVGQTQNKGLEI
+845 ILTNVGQTQNKGIEI
-860 SLSSVNIAGNGRNTF
+860 SLSTINIAGNGRNSF
-875 SWTTSFNITFNR
+875 SWTTNFNITFNR

-987 GFDFTIVGVYRVG
+987 GFDFTVVGVYRVG
-1000 GTITS
+1000 GLITS

-1064 RSLTLGYYMPEAI
+1064 RSLTLGYYMPEAV
-1077 TKRIKVKSLRVY
+1077 TRRIKAKSLRIY

-1113 AGSLNVDTPPTKSF
+1113 AGILNVDTPPTKSF
-1127 TFGINMTL
+1127 TFGLNLTL

>member
-1 MIKKYTKLFTFFK
+1 MKKKSTKIFNFFM
-14 KVSMMVITTL
+14 KVSTIVMVSS
-24 LVFSQLLHANGMAD
+24 LVFCQVLLAKHATSQISD
-38 QITNQPVKISFGNEP
+38 FPVKISFGNES
-53 LQSALDK
+53 LQSSIDK
-60 LEKQSNVKFSYNPAD
+60 LEKQTNIKFSYNPTE
-75 LKGYNVTSHK
+75 LNGYKINPRK
-85 FQNEP
+85 FKDEP
-90 LGKVLNYL
+90 LSKILSYL
-98 FAKTH
+98 FAKTP
-103 LSFKEINSGIII
+103 LSFKEINTGIVI
-115 YDRSESSKASLQ
+115 YDKSAS
-127 VDKPGVRN
+127 VKPSVLTN
-135 VNNASADEITVTGKV
+135 KTNEQNIEAADITVTGKV
-150 SDSNGPLP
+150 IDPNGALP
-158 GVSVGVEGTS
+158 GVSVSIEGGGR
-168 KGVISNAAGNYTLKV
+168 GVITNLKGEYTLKV
-183 SSDAVL
+183 PADATL
-189 TFSSIGYKKQRI
+189 IFSSVGFKTQKVA
-201 PVNNQTVI
+201 VNNQTTI
-209 NVIMVSDLKSLN
+209 NVTMAADLKSLS
-221 DVIVVGYGVQKKSDV
+221 DVIVVGYGVQRKSDV

-243 NEQALRDI
+243 SEQSLRDV
-251 PASNIGQALQG
+251 PAANLGQALQG

-276 HPGATPSILIRG
+276 HPGASPSILIRG
-288 TRSINASN
+288 NRSINASN

-308 GSLNDINPDDIIS
+308 GNLNDINPDDITS
-321 LEVLK
+321 LEILK

-349 GKKGGTTVSY
+349 GKKGGPAAVTY
-359 SGYAGFNKPMG
+359 SAYAGFNKPLG
-370 NYNIMNGSQFEDL
+370 QYNIMNGAQFEDL
-383 KKWGLINGNPG
+383 KKWGLFNGNPG

-418 KTGRSTDWQKL
+418 KSGRNTDWQKL
-429 IYKTGFVTDHQLGVS
+429 IYKNGFVTDHQLGVA
-444 GGNDLTQYAISG
+444 GGNELTQYAISG

-474 LKLSVDQQLGKN
+474 VKLSVDQQLGKY
-486 VKIGLSTLNTLSY
+486 VKVGLSSLNTLSY

-523 VTGKLVG
+523 ATGKLVG

-550 VVETRK
+550 AVETRK

-562 TAYAEVNLAPGLK
+562 TAYLEATLAPGLK

-593 AGATTNNLG
+593 ASATTNNLG

-624 YDKTFAQKH
+624 YDKVFAQKH

-652 FSYNNILSDGV
+652 FSYNNILSDGI

-670 GSNLNGSG
+670 GANLSGSG

-727 AAWNITQEPILKD
+727 VAWNVTKESFLMN
-740 SKVLTNLKLRAS
+740 SNVLSNLKLRAS

-776 FGSTNLTGAYPTSVP
+776 FGSTNLTGAYPTNVP

-799 TSTLNLGLDFG
+799 TSTLNAGLDFG
-810 FLDGRITGAVDA
+810 LFQGRITGTVEA
-822 YHQYT
+822 YRQYT

-845 ILTNVGQTQNKGLEI
+845 ILTNVGQTQNKGIEVSI
-860 SLSSVNIAGNGRNTF
+860 STINLPGNGRSTV
-875 SWTTSFNITFNR
+875 SWTTNFNIAFNR

-922 WQNTKAD
+922 WQNTAAD
-929 TALAKSLGLTTTGTG
+929 TAQAKSLGLTTTGTG

-959 KINASDRII
+959 KISAADRVV
-968 LGSDQPKY
+968 LGSDQATY

-981 NRIAYK
+981 NRIGYK
-987 GFDFTIVGVYRVG
+987 GFDFTVVAAYRVG
-1000 GTITS
+1000 GLITS

-1025 EDYWTPTN
+1025 EDYWTPAN

-1052 LLSYFD
+1052 TLSYFD
-1058 GTFLKV
+1058 GTFLKI
-1064 RSLTLGYYMPEAI
+1064 RSLTLGYNMPESI
-1077 TKRIKVKSLRVY
+1077 TKRISARSLRVY
-1089 ATAQNPFILFSPY
+1089 VTAQNPFILFSPY
-1102 RNEFH
+1102 RNIYH

>member
-1 MIKKYTKLFTFFK
+1 MEKKSTKFFNFFM
-14 KVSMMVITTL
+14 KVSTIVMVSS
-24 LVFSQLLHANGMAD
+24 LVFCQVLLAKHATSQISD
-38 QITNQPVKISFGNEP
+38 SPVKIVFGNET
-53 LQSALDK
+53 LQSSIDK
-60 LEKQSNVKFSYNPAD
+60 LEKQTNIKFSYNPVE
-75 LKGYNVTSHK
+75 LSGYKITPRK
-85 FQNEP
+85 FKDEP
-90 LGKVLNYL
+90 LGKILNYL
-98 FAKTH
+98 FAKTR
-103 LSFKEINSGIII
+103 LSFKEINTGIVI
-115 YDRSESSKASLQ
+115 YDKS
-127 VDKPGVRN
+127 
-135 VNNASADEITVTGKV
+135 ASAKPSLTNKTNEQNIEAADITVTGKV
-150 SDSNGPLP
+150 TDSNGALP
-158 GVSVGVEGTS
+158 GVSVSVEGGGR
-168 KGVISNAAGNYTLKV
+168 GVITDLKGEYTIKVPANATLI
-183 SSDAVL
+183 
-189 TFSSIGYKKQRI
+189 FSSVGYKTQRVA
-201 PVNNQTVI
+201 VNNQTSI
-209 NVIMVSDLKSLN
+209 NVTMTSDLKSLS
-221 DVIVVGYGVQKKSDV
+221 DVIVVGYGVQRKSDV

-243 NEQALRDI
+243 SEQSLRDV
-251 PASNIGQALQG
+251 PAANLGQALQG
-262 QAAGVDIQKSGGNS
+262 QAAGVDIQKSAGNS
-276 HPGATPSILIRG
+276 HPGASPSILIRG
-288 TRSINASN
+288 NRSINASN

-308 GSLNDINPDDIIS
+308 GSLNDINPDDITS

-349 GKKGGTTVSY
+349 GKKGGTAITY
-359 SGYAGFNKPMG
+359 SAYAGFNKPLG
-370 NYNIMNGSQFEDL
+370 QYNIMNGPQFEDL

-418 KTGRSTDWQKL
+418 KSGRSTDWQKL
-429 IYKTGFVTDHQLGVS
+429 IYKNGFVTDHQLGVA
-444 GGNDLTQYAISG
+444 GGNELTQYAISG

-474 LKLSVDQQLGKN
+474 VKLSVDQQLGKY
-486 VKIGLSTLNTLSY
+486 VRVGLSSLNTLSY

-523 VTGKLVG
+523 ATGKLVG

-550 VVETRK
+550 AVETRK

-562 TAYAEVNLAPGLK
+562 TAYLEANLAPGLK

-593 AGATTNNLG
+593 ASATTNNLG

-624 YDKTFAQKH
+624 YDKVFAQKH

-652 FSYNNILSDGV
+652 FSYNNILSDGI

-670 GSNLNGSG
+670 GANLSGSG

-689 ARVNYGYANKYLLTL
+689 ARINYGYANKYLLTL

-727 AAWNITQEPILKD
+727 LAWNVTKEPFLMN
-740 SKVLTNLKLRAS
+740 SNVLSNLKLRAS

-776 FGSTNLTGAYPTSVP
+776 FGSTNLTGAYPTNVP
-791 NPNLTWEY
+791 NPKLTWEY
-799 TSTLNLGLDFG
+799 TSTLNAGVDFG
-810 FLDGRITGAVDA
+810 LFQGRVTGTVEV

-845 ILTNVGQTQNKGLEI
+845 ILTNVGQTQNKGIEVSI
-860 SLSSVNIAGNGRNTF
+860 STVNLPGNGRNSV
-875 SWTTSFNITFNR
+875 SWTTNFNIAFNR

-922 WQNTKAD
+922 WQNTAAD
-929 TALAKSLGLTTTGTG
+929 TAQAKSLGLTTTGTG

-959 KINASDRII
+959 KISAADRIV
-968 LGSDQPKY
+968 LGSDQPTY

-981 NRIAYK
+981 NRIGYK
-987 GFDFTIVGVYRVG
+987 GFDFTVVAAYRVG
-1000 GTITS
+1000 GLITS
-1005 KLFQSGSFIN
+1005 KMFQSGSFIN
-1015 TFQGNYNNIN
+1015 TFQGNYNNLN

-1052 LLSYFD
+1052 TLSYFD
-1058 GTFLKV
+1058 GTFLKI
-1064 RSLTLGYYMPEAI
+1064 RSLTLGYNMPESI
-1077 TKRIKVKSLRVY
+1077 TKRISVRSLRVY

-1102 RNEFH
+1102 RNTYH

-1113 AGSLNVDTPPTKSF
+1113 AGALNVDTPPTKSF

>member
-1 MIKKYTKLFTFFK
+1 MIKKLTRSFTFFM
-14 KVSMMVITTL
+14 KVSITGMVYTL
-24 LVFSQLLHANGMAD
+24 VCCQLLFAKTANS
-38 QITNQPVKISFGNEP
+38 QISATPVKISFARES
-53 LQSALDK
+53 LQNSISK
-60 LEKQSNVKFSYNPAD
+60 LETQTNIKFSYNPED
-75 LKGYNVTSHK
+75 LRGYTTIPRK

-90 LGKVLNYL
+90 LGKILNYL
-98 FAKTH
+98 FLKTR
-103 LSFKEINSGIII
+103 LAFTEINTGIVI
-115 YDRSESSKASLQ
+115 YDKTTSLKTSLLS
-127 VDKPGVRN
+127 DKTDEKKI
-135 VNNASADEITVTGKV
+135 NNELADITVKGNV
-150 SDSNGPLP
+150 SDQNGSLP
-158 GVSVGVEGTS
+158 GVSVGIEGS
-168 KGVISNAAGNYTLKV
+168 REGVVTDGTGNYTIKV
-183 SSDAVL
+183 APDATL
-189 TFSSIGYKKQRI
+189 IFSSVGYKTQRV
-201 PVNNQTVI
+201 PVNGQTVI
-209 NVIMVSDLKSLN
+209 NVTMVSDTRSLN
-221 DVIVVGYGVQKKSDV
+221 DVIVVGYGTQKKSDV

-243 NEQALRDI
+243 NERTLRDI
-251 PASNIGQALQG
+251 PAANLGQALQG

-276 HPGATPSILIRG
+276 HPGASPSILIRG
-288 TRSINASN
+288 TRSKNASN
-296 SPLIVVDGIPFN
+296 APLIVVDGIPFN

-349 GKKGGTTVSY
+349 GKKGAPTVTY
-359 SGYAGFNKPMG
+359 GGYAGFNKPLG
-370 NYNIMNGSQFEDL
+370 NYNIMDASQFADL

-394 KYTGIDDPAF
+394 KYTGLNDPAF

-418 KTGRSTDWQKL
+418 KSGRNTDWQKL

-444 GGNDLTQYAISG
+444 GGSELTQYAISA

-474 LKLSVDQQLGKN
+474 IKLSVDQQLGKFIR
-486 VKIGLSTLNTLSY
+486 VGLSSLNTLSY

-523 VTGKLVG
+523 ATGRLVG

-562 TAYAEVNLAPGLK
+562 TAYLEASLAPGLK

-593 AGATTNNLG
+593 GSATTNNLG
-602 GASTANNQSTYSYN
+602 GASTATNQSTYSYN

-624 YDKTFAQKH
+624 YDKVIALKH
-633 HVNFTGL
+633 HINFTGL
-640 YSLQESQSQSNS
+640 YSLQESQSQFNS
-652 FSYNNILSDGV
+652 FSYNNILSDGI

-670 GSNLNGSG
+670 GANLIGSG
-678 SYSKWDIISYM
+678 TYSKWDIISYM
-689 ARVNYGYANKYLLTL
+689 ARVNYGFANKYLLTL

-727 AAWNITQEPILKD
+727 AAWNVTQERFLSD
-740 SKVLTNLKLRAS
+740 SHVISNLKLRLS
-752 YGTVGNTAIN
+752 YGTVGNTAID

-776 FGSTNLTGAYPTSVP
+776 FGSTNVTGAYPTNVP
-791 NPNLTWEY
+791 NPKLTWEY
-799 TSTLNLGLDFG
+799 TSTLNAGVDFG
-810 FLDGRITGAVDA
+810 LFNGRISGAIDA
-822 YHQYT
+822 YHEYT

-845 ILTNVGQTQNKGLEI
+845 ILTNVGQTENKGIEVSI
-860 SLSSVNIAGNGRNTF
+860 STINVPGSGRNSF
-875 SWTTSFNITFNR
+875 SWSTNLNVTFNR

-892 LASGVTQ
+892 LSNNVTQ
-899 DITNGLFVGQPINA
+899 DITNNLFVGRPLGA
-913 IFDYKKIGI
+913 IFDYKKLGI
-922 WQNTKAD
+922 WQNTAAD

-944 SVIGTIR
+944 SVIGTIK
-951 VEDVNKDG
+951 VQDVNNDG
-959 KINASDRII
+959 KINASDRVI
-968 LGSDQPKY
+968 LGSDQPRF
-976 TGGFT
+976 TGGIT
-981 NRIAYK
+981 NRVSFK
-987 GFDFTIVGVYRVG
+987 GFDLTVVAVYRVG
-1000 GTITS
+1000 GLITS

-1015 TFQGNYNNIN
+1015 TFQGNYNNLD

-1058 GTFLKV
+1058 GSYLKL
-1064 RSLTLGYYMPEAI
+1064 RSLTLGYYVPESFA
-1077 TKRIKVKSLRVY
+1077 KRIKARSLRIY

-1102 RNEFH
+1102 RNTFH

-1113 AGSLNVDTPPTKSF
+1113 AGGLNVDTPPTKSV

>member
-1 MIKKYTKLFTFFK
+1 M
-14 KVSMMVITTL
+14 
-24 LVFSQLLHANGMAD
+24 
-38 QITNQPVKISFGNEP
+38 
-53 LQSALDK
+53 
-60 LEKQSNVKFSYNPAD
+60 
-75 LKGYNVTSHK
+75 
-85 FQNEP
+85 
-90 LGKVLNYL
+90 
-98 FAKTH
+98 
-103 LSFKEINSGIII
+103 
-115 YDRSESSKASLQ
+115 
-127 VDKPGVRN
+127 
-135 VNNASADEITVTGKV
+135 
-150 SDSNGPLP
+150 NGP
-158 GVSVGVEGTS
+158 
-168 KGVISNAAGNYTLKV
+168 
-183 SSDAVL
+183 
-189 TFSSIGYKKQRI
+189 
-201 PVNNQTVI
+201 
-209 NVIMVSDLKSLN
+209 
-221 DVIVVGYGVQKKSDV
+221 
-236 TGSIVSV
+236 
-243 NEQALRDI
+243 
-251 PASNIGQALQG
+251 
-262 QAAGVDIQKSGGNS
+262 
-276 HPGATPSILIRG
+276 
-288 TRSINASN
+288 
-296 SPLIVVDGIPFN
+296 
-308 GSLNDINPDDIIS
+308 
-321 LEVLK
+321 
-326 DASSTAIYGSRGAN
+326 
-340 GVLLVSTRR
+340 
-349 GKKGGTTVSY
+349 
-359 SGYAGFNKPMG
+359 
-370 NYNIMNGSQFEDL
+370 QFEDL
-383 KKWGLINGNPG
+383 KKWGLFNGNPG

-418 KTGRSTDWQKL
+418 KSGRSTDWQKL
-429 IYKTGFVTDHQLGVS
+429 IYKNGFVTDHQLGVA
-444 GGNDLTQYAISG
+444 GGNELTQYAISG

-474 LKLSVDQQLGKN
+474 VKLSVDQQLGKY
-486 VKIGLSTLNTLSY
+486 VKVGLSSLNTLSY

-523 VTGKLVG
+523 ATGKLVG

-550 VVETRK
+550 AVETRK

-562 TAYAEVNLAPGLK
+562 TAYLEATLAPGLK

-593 AGATTNNLG
+593 ASATTNNLG

-624 YDKTFAQKH
+624 YDKVFAQKH

-652 FSYNNILSDGV
+652 FSYNNILSDGI

-670 GSNLNGSG
+670 GANLSGSG

-727 AAWNITQEPILKD
+727 VAWNVTKEPFLMNSNIL
-740 SKVLTNLKLRAS
+740 SNLKLRAS

-776 FGSTNLTGAYPTSVP
+776 FGSTNLTGAYPTNVP

-799 TSTLNLGLDFG
+799 TSTLNAGVDFG
-810 FLDGRITGAVDA
+810 LFQGRVTGTVEA
-822 YHQYT
+822 YRQYT

-845 ILTNVGQTQNKGLEI
+845 ILTNVGQTQNKGIEVSI
-860 SLSSVNIAGNGRNTF
+860 STINLPGNGRSTV
-875 SWTTSFNITFNR
+875 SWTTNFNIAFNR

-922 WQNTKAD
+922 WQNTAAD
-929 TALAKSLGLTTTGTG
+929 TAQAKSLGLTTTGTG

-959 KINASDRII
+959 KISAADRVV
-968 LGSDQPKY
+968 LGSDQPTY

-981 NRIAYK
+981 NRIGYK
-987 GFDFTIVGVYRVG
+987 GFDFTVVAAYRVG
-1000 GTITS
+1000 GLITS

-1015 TFQGNYNNIN
+1015 TYQGNYNNIN
-1025 EDYWTPTN
+1025 EDYWTPIN

-1052 LLSYFD
+1052 TLSYFD
-1058 GTFLKV
+1058 GTFLKI
-1064 RSLTLGYYMPEAI
+1064 RSLTLGYNMPESI
-1077 TKRIKVKSLRVY
+1077 TKRISVRSLRVY

-1102 RNEFH
+1102 RNTYH

-1113 AGSLNVDTPPTKSF
+1113 AGALNVDTPPTKSF